1 MRWKARSANFL
12 RPSSSSQA
20 KVVAHCVKRRG
31 LSKHRKDLAFL
42 LQETSRVWRTNL
54 LI

>member
-20 KVVAHCVKRRG
+20 KVVAHGVKRRG